1 MMSEHVIPLF
11 VIAIAVV
18 GVLLV
23 ARRWTGQRVDQGA
36 KVIAVAVVLA
46 ECAWWGLAIVQKR
59 WSLQYN
65 LPLHLC
71 EVGCFVLAAALWW
84 RIRFAFEVAYFWGI
98 GGTLPG
104 LFTPSIPGQFPDAVY
119 FQYYA
124 EHGLVVLGA
133 LYLVFVMRMRP
144 SRGAVRRVFT
154 ATAVYALVVWFVDLA
169 VNGNYL
175 FLRYLPPTKTALDY
189 MGPWPWYLVTGTVL
203 AIVVMNLLYMPFSRS
218 APAPLRASEV
228 PAGR

>member
-46 ECAWWGLAIVQKR
+46 ECAWWTLAIVQKR

-84 RIRFAFEVAYFWGI
+84 RIRFAF
-98 GGTLPG
+98 
-104 LFTPSIPGQFPDAVY
+104 
-119 FQYYA
+119 
-124 EHGLVVLGA
+124 
-133 LYLVFVMRMRP
+133 
-144 SRGAVRRVFT
+144 
-154 ATAVYALVVWFVDLA
+154 
-169 VNGNYL
+169 
-175 FLRYLPPTKTALDY
+175 
-189 MGPWPWYLVTGTVL
+189 
-203 AIVVMNLLYMPFSRS
+203 
-218 APAPLRASEV
+218 
-228 PAGR
+228 